1 MKSWGK
7 KEIKYGKFREISK
20 NICMEIA
27 TLFIYIYG
35 NVLSNEPIIIKYNKK
50 YLGLTLPLKILN
62 VSFII
67 NHNMCRPLES
77 FSFSKVT

>member
-1 MKSWGK
+1 
-7 KEIKYGKFREISK
+7 
-20 NICMEIA
+20 MEIA

-35 NVLSNEPIIIKYNKK
+35 KVLLNEPIAIRYNKK
-50 YLGLTLPLKILN
+50 YFGLTLPFKILN

-77 FSFSKVT
+77 SAFSKIT